1 MPTSSSSDRQTEF
14 LLDHTHTEASLQGWP
29 DYQVCLLESKIMHV
43 PITCWFVIE
52 HLLS

>member
-14 LLDHTHTEASLQGWP
+14 LLDHTQTEASLQGWP
-29 DYQVCLLESKIMHV
+29 NYQVCLFESNEMHV

-52 HLLS
+52 YLLS